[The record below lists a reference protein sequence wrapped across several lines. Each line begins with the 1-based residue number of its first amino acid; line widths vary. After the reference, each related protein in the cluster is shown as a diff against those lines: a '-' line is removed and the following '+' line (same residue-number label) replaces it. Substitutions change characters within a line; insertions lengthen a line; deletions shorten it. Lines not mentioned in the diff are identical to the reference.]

1 MNIFRSIFI
10 LFLLLTGISFTGFSQ
25 IDTVFLNKSGQK
37 CSRIDAKSYR
47 IFTPDSMGFVMHQY
61 RMNDSLKITGHYKTI
76 APNEVRDGQFVEYME
91 SGEVME
97 EIVYVNGSKSG
108 VNTRYYPGKKPW
120 FIGEFAAGLQI
131 GEHRWFNEDGSKHRI
146 EKYSNGKLIDGF
158 CYTKSGV
165 DTSYFPEEEL
175 AEFPGKQEA
184 LYKFIAKNVKY
195 PKECI
200 ENEIEGRVFVKFVIN
215 QQGKITDCQIIRS
228 VHPLLDA
235 EALRVVNSMPLWRP
249 AMMEGKPVK
258 IEFNLPIN
266 FKLQ

>member
-1 MNIFRSIFI
+1 MKNFPRIFT
-10 LFLLLTGISFTGFSQ
+10 LFLLLSCVSFSGFSQ
-25 IDTVFLNKSGQK
+25 IDTLYLNKSGKK
-37 CSRIDAKSYR
+37 CSRIDASSYR
-47 IFTPDSMGFVMHQY
+47 IFTPDSLGFKMHQY
-61 RMNDSLKITGHYKTI
+61 RMNDSLKMIGHFKSI

-91 SGEVME
+91 SGDVME

-108 VNTRYYPGKKPW
+108 LNSRYYLGKKPW
-120 FIGEFAAGLQI
+120 FIGEFAAGLPI
-131 GEHRWFNEDGSKHRI
+131 GEHSWFNEDGSKRRI

-158 CYTKSGV
+158 CFTKSGS
-165 DTSYFPEEEL
+165 DTTYFPEEEM

-184 LYKFIAKNVKY
+184 LYKFIAQNVKY

-200 ENEIEGRVFVKFVIN
+200 ENEIEGRVFVKFVIDLKGN
-215 QQGKITDCQIIRS
+215 IINSEIIRS

-235 EALRVVNSMPLWRP
+235 EALRVVNSMPLWKP

-258 IEFNLPIN
+258 IEFNLPIS

>member
-1 MNIFRSIFI
+1 MNNFRSIFT
-10 LFLLLTGISFTGFSQ
+10 LFLMLTGISLDGISQ

-37 CSRIDAKSYR
+37 CSRIGAKSYR
-47 IFTPDSMGFVMHQY
+47 IFTPDSIGFKMHQY
-61 RMNDSLKITGHYKTI
+61 RMNDSLKMIGHYKSI

-91 SGEVME
+91 SGDELE
-97 EIVYVNGSKSG
+97 ETFYINGSKSG

-131 GEHRWFNEDGSKHRI
+131 GEHRWFNEDGSKRRI
-146 EKYSNGKLIDGF
+146 EKYSNGKMIDGF

-165 DTSYFPEEEL
+165 DTTYFPEEEL

-200 ENEIEGRVFVKFVIN
+200 KNEIEGRVFVKFVIN
-215 QQGKITDCQIIRS
+215 QQGKITDCQIVRS

-235 EALRVVNSMPLWRP
+235 EAMRVVNSMPLWKP

>member
-1 MNIFRSIFI
+1 MNNFPSIFT
-10 LFLLLTGISFTGFSQ
+10 LFFLLTGISFSGFSQ

-37 CSRIDAKSYR
+37 CSRMDAISYR
-47 IFTPDSMGFVMHQY
+47 IYKPDSIGFNMHQY
-61 RMNDSLKITGHYKTI
+61 RMNDSLKMIGHFKSI

-91 SGEVME
+91 NGDVLE
-97 EIVYVNGSKSG
+97 ETVYLNGSKSG
-108 VNTRYYPGKKPW
+108 INSRYYPGKKPW
-120 FIGEFAAGLQI
+120 FFGEFASGLRI
-131 GEHRWFNEDGSKHRI
+131 GNHEWFREDGSKYRL
-146 EKYSNGKLIDGF
+146 EKYVDGKLNEGF
-158 CYTKSGV
+158 CYSKSGA
-165 DTSYFPEEEL
+165 DTTYFPEEEM

-215 QQGKITDCQIIRS
+215 QQGKITESQIIRS

-235 EALRVVNSMPLWRP
+235 EALRVVDSMPLWKP

-258 IEFNLPIN
+258 IEFNLPIS

>member
-1 MNIFRSIFI
+1 MNKFQRIFA
-10 LFLLLTGISFTGFSQ
+10 LFLLLTGISFSGFSQ

-47 IFTPDSMGFVMHQY
+47 IFTPDSLGFIMYQY
-61 RMNDSLKITGHYKTI
+61 RMNDSLKMIGHYRSI
-76 APNEVRDGQFVEYME
+76 APNEVRDGQFVEYLE
-91 SGEVME
+91 SGDVVE
-97 EIVYVNGSKSG
+97 ESIFDKGNKVGINK
-108 VNTRYYPGKKPW
+108 RFYPGGKIW
-120 FIGEFAAGLQI
+120 FIGEFAAGLPI
-131 GEHRWFNEDGSKHRI
+131 GDHRWFNEYGSKHRI
-146 EKYSNGKLIDGF
+146 ENYNNGKMIDGF
-158 CYTKSGV
+158 CFTKSGA
-165 DTSYFPEEEL
+165 DTTYFPEEEI

-195 PKECI
+195 PNECI

-215 QQGKITDCQIIRS
+215 QQGKITDSQIIRS

-235 EALRVVNSMPLWRP
+235 EALRVVNSMPLWKP

-258 IEFNLPIN
+258 IEFNLPIS

>member
-1 MNIFRSIFI
+1 MNNFRSIFT
-10 LFLLLTGISFTGFSQ
+10 LFLLLTGVSFSCFSQ
-25 IDTVFLNKSGQK
+25 IDTLYLNKSGQK

-47 IFTPDSMGFVMHQY
+47 FFTPDSLGFKMHQY
-61 RMNDSLKITGHYKTI
+61 RMNDSLKLIGHFKSI

-91 SGEVME
+91 SGDVLE
-97 EIVYVNGSKSG
+97 ETFYVNGSKSG
-108 VNTRYYPGKKPW
+108 VNNRYYPGGKAW
-120 FIGEFAAGLQI
+120 FIGEFTAGLQI

-146 EKYSNGKLIDGF
+146 EKYSNGKLIEGF
-158 CYTKSGV
+158 CYTKSGD
-165 DTSYFPEEEL
+165 DTTYFPEEEM

-200 ENEIEGRVFVKFVIN
+200 EKEIEGRVFVKFVID
-215 QQGKITDCQIIRS
+215 QKGYIKDSQIIRS

-235 EALRVVNSMPLWRP
+235 EALRVVNSMPKWKP
-249 AMMEGKPVK
+249 ALMEGKPVK
-258 IEFNLPIN
+258 VEFKLPIS